1 MYASN
6 VPLPPYPVRVL
17 QGGPG
22 VGVPFHSPLLHP
34 LSGGGGGWYSTEFHY
49 NYGLYQ
55 SPGQIYYTM
64 RFLCWGLDALINNFY
79 F

>member
-34 LSGGGGGWYSTEFHY
+34 LSGGGGKVGTVRSFITITDYIS
-49 NYGLYQ
+49 LLV
-55 SPGQIYYTM
+55 
-64 RFLCWGLDALINNFY
+64 RFTTQRGFFAGD
-79 F
+79 